1 MKLFII
7 FVILIFLQHCSFD
20 NKTGIWQNEKIF
32 SKKENDL
39 FKDLETLNTKKDS
52 FNSII
57 PVKNNFKFPI
67 PKPKNNYEWKDI
79 YYDKTNN
86 LENLIYNESNK
97 LVFKSK
103 KLSKKI
109 GSNYILSEKNNI
121 ITTDL
126 NGNITVYSLNK
137 KIIISK
143 YNFYKKNYKKI
154 NKFLNITVENNI
166 IFVAD
171 NIGYLYSFDYKKN
184 KIIWAKK
191 RKVGFRSNVKIFND
205 KLITSDENNN
215 LFFFSKKNGEVL
227 KLIPTEE
234 TIIKNQFINNI
245 AMNNNI
251 LLFLN
256 TYGSLYAIN
265 CENMKILWFNN
276 LNQSLD
282 LNPSNLFNSN
292 QIVTNK
298 DKIFLST
305 NKNTYILDL
314 WSGGVIY
321 KKNYS
326 SELKPIVLKD
336 HLFSFTKNNLLI
348 AMNIDNGK
356 IIYSHDINQ
365 KIADFIEVKKK
376 KVQLKNFLIV
386 NNKIMLF
393 LKNSYL
399 IYFNINGTVND
410 VLKLPSKINTNP
422 IIINKSLMYLDF
434 KNKLSII
441 N

>member
-7 FVILIFLQHCSFD
+7 FVILIFFQHCSFD
-20 NKTGIWQNEKIF
+20 NKTGIWKNEKIF

-39 FKDLETLNTKKDS
+39 FKDLETLNTKNDS
-52 FNSII
+52 FNKII
-57 PVKNNFKFPI
+57 PVKNNFKFTI

-86 LENLIYNESNK
+86 LQNLIYNESNK

-109 GSNYILSEKNNI
+109 VYNYILSEKNNI

-126 NGNITVYSLNK
+126 NGNIIVYSLNK
-137 KIIISK
+137 KIIIAK

-184 KIIWAKK
+184 KILWAKK
-191 RKVGFRSNVKIFND
+191 RNVGFRSNVKIFND

-215 LFFFSKKNGEVL
+215 LLFFSKKNGEVL

-234 TIIKNQFINNI
+234 TIVKNQFINNI

-265 CENMKILWFNN
+265 SENMKILWFIN

-292 QIVTNK
+292 QIVTSK

-305 NKNTYILDL
+305 NKSTYILDL
-314 WSGGVIY
+314 LSGRVIY

-326 SELKPIVLKD
+326 SEFKPIILKD

-376 KVQLKNFLIV
+376 KLQLKNFLIV

-399 IYFNINGTVND
+399 IYFNINGNVND